1 MYLSNFDLQ
10 QSSSLFFRNK
20 SRVMRHLGIVSM
32 VKKSLFITIFSAG
45 SHIIVS

>member
-1 MYLSNFDLQ
+1 
-10 QSSSLFFRNK
+10 
-20 SRVMRHLGIVSM
+20 M